1 MSLRKLFGGECEF
14 VAGAATIESIPP
26 ARLPEVAFAG
36 RSNVGKSS
44 LINAL
49 VGRKSLARTSQNPG
63 QTSQLNFFV
72 IGTKLMLV
80 DMPGYGFAK
89 VSKQQRELWD
99 GLIFHYLS
107 GRPTL
112 RRVLLLV
119 DARHG
124 LKPSDEQ
131 LMKMLNEAAVPFRLV
146 LTKAD
151 CLTQSEQVTR
161 CKEIEKTLSRHPAAL
176 PEPLLTSTRNAL
188 GVDGLRAEL
197 AQLAGLR

>member
-1 MSLRKLFGGECEF
+1 MSLRKLFSGDCEF
-14 VAGAATIESIPP
+14 IAGAATIASIPP
-26 ARLPEVAFAG
+26 ARLPEIAFAG

-49 VGRKSLARTSQNPG
+49 TGRKSLARTSQNPG
-63 QTSQLNFFV
+63 QTSQLNFFL
-72 IGTKLMLV
+72 IGGGLMMV
-80 DMPGYGFAK
+80 DMPGYGFAR
-89 VSKQQRELWD
+89 VSKQERELWD
-99 GLIFHYLS
+99 GLISHYLS

-119 DARHG
+119 DSRHG

-131 LMKMLNEAAVPFRLV
+131 LMAMLAEAAVPFRVV

-151 CLTQSEQVTR
+151 AIKIQERESCVQGV
-161 CKEIEKTLSRHPAAL
+161 EKALKCNAAAI
-176 PEPLLTSTRNAL
+176 PEVLLTSTRT
-188 GVDGLRAEL
+188 GEGMEKLRAEL